1 MQRCHPASKN
11 SRRRDI
17 FLVPQVFNS
26 SLGSIQ
32 ANPKAVAD
40 LAKSYGTD
48 MVIITGMYRFDY
60 SSEEDV
66 LNLARKLNKAD
77 QALQKEGVQ
86 LLYHNHNCELQH
98 INDSQTAYDLII
110 ENTDPAYVNFEF
122 DSYWI
127 ANGGDPIQ
135 SLQVSGQYMDK
146 AFR

>member
-1 MQRCHPASKN
+1 
-11 SRRRDI
+11 
-17 FLVPQVFNS
+17 
-26 SLGSIQ
+26 
-32 ANPKAVAD
+32 
-40 LAKSYGTD
+40 